1 MKNNKAIKVVISLF
15 LILILL
21 CSLSVPV
28 FAAQK
33 EEATVEPRWTSI
45 ATMDVALGFV
55 GNEGCATATARKNP
69 SASHIEGT
77 LYVYKKVGSSW
88 VEIGN
93 TWGTKTVGTLGLSVD
108 FVCETG
114 VEYKAVL
121 TVCAFTNGISEW
133 ETEEIQRICP

>member
-1 MKNNKAIKVVISLF
+1 MNNKAIKVVISLS

-45 ATMDVALGFV
+45 AMMDITLNFG
-55 GNEGCATATARKNP
+55 GSEGSATATARKNP

-88 VEIGN
+88 VEVGN
-93 TWGTKTVGTLGLSVD
+93 TWGSKSVGTLALVVD
-108 FVCETG
+108 FACETG
-114 VEYKAVL
+114 VQYKAVL

-133 ETEEIQRICP
+133 ETEEIQRTCP

>member
-1 MKNNKAIKVVISLF
+1 MNNKAIKVVISLS

-21 CSLSVPV
+21 CSLTVPV

-45 ATMDVALGFV
+45 AMMELNVDFV
-55 GNEGCATATARKNP
+55 GNEGCAIATARKH
-69 SASHIEGT
+69 STASHIEGT

-93 TWGTKTVGTLGLSVD
+93 TWGTKTVGTLGLAVD
-108 FVCETG
+108 FVGETG
-114 VEYKAVL
+114 VQYKAVL

-133 ETEEIQRICP
+133 ETVDILKTCK